1 MTILPRPASVMR
13 ALEAPVMK
21 LGAVLEPVAMVFAQV
36 LMRLM
41 GPILIV
47 AAIALIGACA
57 MIHLGMV
64 LPDYRP
70 DPETGRWWA
79 HAVWCATVAGSALL
93 VVDLYFNYAMA
104 VTTRSYAHDVA
115 RVSVEAA
122 LCDARV
128 PKMQLAKAGAMPS
141 LQYLRSLRLENGPP
155 LPMYV
160 AIFLPSARL
169 NNCVGHYNHR
179 YFVVFLV
186 YLSVGCLLFSVLAAP
201 YVPTALDM
209 TAEWPATYYDRQ
221 LFIFCYM
228 IAVILGLVLTGMAAW
243 HVYLLLT
250 AQTQLEWMDRR
261 ELPDDESD
269 PESDEEDLRYNPYNL
284 GWQGNLRVFLN
295 SPAYPWYYVLF
306 PIPVPPLGNGF
317 VYPTKRTYTGPG
329 WTPRGPADALVPNGG
344 ANVPLTDIRVD
355 A

>member
-1 MTILPRPASVMR
+1 MTILPRPASVVR

-21 LGAVLEPVAMVFAQV
+21 LGAVLEPVAMVVAQV

-57 MIHLGMV
+57 LIHLGMV

-79 HAVWCATVAGSALL
+79 HAVWGATVAGSALL

-122 LCDARV
+122 LSAMRVCLKCSSPKPERCHHCSICDRCV
-128 PKMQLAKAGAMPS
+128 LKMDHHCPW
-141 LQYLRSLRLENGPP
+141 
-155 LPMYV
+155 
-160 AIFLPSARL
+160 L

-209 TAEWPATYYDRQ
+209 MAEWPESYYDRQ

-329 WTPRGPADALVPNGG
+329 WTPRGVADALVPG
-344 ANVPLTDIRVD
+344 ASVPLTDIRVD